1 LAPIQVWEWC
11 ALSVRSDQRGLR
23 FRLRLTAR
31 GSLRA
36 GRRRFQGRAWM
47 VALVGVT
54 FGVVLVALAAA
65 LLQVLVPAQPVL
77 YLFAAI

>member
-1 LAPIQVWEWC
+1 
-11 ALSVRSDQRGLR
+11 
-23 FRLRLTAR
+23 LTAR
-31 GSLRA
+31 GWLRA
-36 GRRRFQGRAWM
+36 GRRRFQCRAWA

-65 LLQVLVPAQPVL
+65 LLEVLVPAQPVV